1 MKEKVNFKHKIGDWV
16 YVVEY
21 DDCGVPEDIGGYIL
35 LMFSDTHALLSPMLN
50 DTSDPVELCDEHYSN
65 YREYSEECDCII
77 VPLSEVFTKEE
88 AEAKVAEAEEDFD

>member
-1 MKEKVNFKHKIGDWV
+1 MKDKINFKHEIGDWV

-65 YREYSEECDCII
+65 YREYNEECDCII
-77 VPLSEVFTKEE
+77 VPLSEVFTREE